1 MSRKKR
7 LYLNTLTSLVFQV
20 TTVICGFILP
30 RLILKH
36 YGSEVNGIISS
47 INQFLALISFLDLG
61 VGSVVQSSLYK
72 PLAEKNDNQVSEVIT
87 SAGKFFNKIAIT
99 LSFYIVFL
107 LFVFPYVPH
116 SSFDWK
122 YIDVLIIVIS
132 ISSFSQYYFGVVD
145 RLLLNSDQRGYIQY
159 TVQIATLILNTLSC
173 YIMIKQGF
181 SIHIVKLSTSLIY
194 LLRPLIIRLYVN
206 NHYNIDRKAKYDTEP
221 IKQKW
226 NGMSQHLASVVLD
239 NTDVVVLTIFST
251 PISVSIYSVY
261 HMIVYGVK
269 QLFLSLTTGIQA
281 LIGEMWAK
289 QELDQL
295 KMFFG
300 KVEWVIHTGTVF
312 VFGCMGLLIIPFVN
326 LYTIDIKDANYI
338 QVTFAILIVLA
349 NAVHCF
355 RLPYNIMILAG
366 GHYKQTQHNYIFAA
380 VLNLVVSVF
389 TVSIWGLV
397 GVAIGTLV
405 AMLYQTVWMAI
416 YVSRNLVKWP
426 FINFIKQF
434 VVDVITMLFIFIIG
448 VYVSFDA
455 NSFLVLLYQAIK
467 CALILFVVIVII
479 NSVFYFPQI
488 KSVFCSIKEKNHKF
502 IHPRS

>member
-1 MSRKKR
+1 MNRKKK
-7 LYLNTLTSLVFQV
+7 LLLNTITSLLFQV

-47 INQFLALISFLDLG
+47 ITQFLALISFLDLG

-72 PLAEKNDNQVSEVIT
+72 PLALKDEIQISEVIT
-87 SAGKFFNKIAIT
+87 SAGKFFNKIAIA
-99 LSFYIVFL
+99 LSIYIVFL
-107 LFVFPYVPH
+107 FCVFPFISH
-116 SSFDWK
+116 SAFDWK
-122 YIDVLIIVIS
+122 YIDVLIAVIC
-132 ISSFSQYYFGVVD
+132 ISTFSQYYFGVVD
-145 RLLLNSDQRGYIQY
+145 RLLLNADQRGYIQY
-159 TVQIATLILNTLSC
+159 TAQIATLIINTLTC
-173 YIMIKQGF
+173 YIMIENGF

-194 LLRPLIIRLYVN
+194 LLRPVFIRLYVN
-206 NHYNIDRKAKYDTEP
+206 RHYKINRKSKYDVEP

-239 NTDVVVLTIFST
+239 NTDTVVLTVFST
-251 PISVSIYSVY
+251 PINVSIYSVY

-295 KMFFG
+295 KSFFG
-300 KVEWVIHTGTVF
+300 RVEWLIHTGTVF
-312 VFGCMGLLIIPFVN
+312 VFGCMGLLIIPFVK
-326 LYTIDIKDANYI
+326 LYTIDVNDADYI
-338 QVTFAILIVLA
+338 QVVFSVLIVLA

-366 GHYKQTQHNYIFAA
+366 GHYKQTQHNYIIAA
-380 VLNLVVSVF
+380 VLNLL
-389 TVSIWGLV
+389 VSIISVSAWGLV

-416 YVSRNLVKWP
+416 YVSRNLVRWP
-426 FINFIKQF
+426 FFNFIKQF
-434 VVDVITMLFIFIIG
+434 VVDVITILLIFIIG
-448 VYVSFDA
+448 FYVGFEA
-455 NSFLVLLYQAIK
+455 NNYLILLYQAFK
-467 CALILFVVIVII
+467 CALILLVSIFII
-479 NSVFYFPQI
+479 NVFFYFHQI
-488 KSVFCSIKEKNHKF
+488 KHVFVEIKSIIHKLGKT
-502 IHPRS
+502 RS